1 MGLADESVQFNNK
14 YYSFIHLSCQSHLE
28 SNDTGLR
35 QGEAGEVLLALDY
48 MLQLAPHEHA
58 SKEPGYLCE
67 MTNN

>member
-1 MGLADESVQFNNK
+1 MNLFNLTT
-14 YYSFIHLSCQSHLE
+14 SFAVLYMEASQSHLE

-67 MTNN
+67 MTSN